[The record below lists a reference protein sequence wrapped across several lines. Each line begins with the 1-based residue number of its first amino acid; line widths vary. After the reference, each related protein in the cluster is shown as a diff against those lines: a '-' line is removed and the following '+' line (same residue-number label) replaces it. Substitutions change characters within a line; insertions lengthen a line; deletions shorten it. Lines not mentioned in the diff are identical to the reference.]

1 VQTLLRAIH
10 DAFDFGDDED
20 TLLIKSRKPES
31 KQAQILTEMLKDVA
45 TCCDFIQSYAKDRK
59 FCTSSPSVSSALV
72 NMLFAGKR
80 TLKHIGDGPDD
91 KIKELSDV
99 LIKGRTAFLDRA
111 NISTQITAFQI
122 LDHVAIISTEL
133 QDLSK
138 RVADSGR

>member
-1 VQTLLRAIH
+1 MLGAIH

-59 FCTSSPSVSSALV
+59 FCTSSSSVSSTLV
-72 NMLFAGKR
+72 NILFAGKR

-99 LIKGRTAFLDRA
+99 LIKGRTAFLERA

-138 RVADSGR
+138 RVADAGR

>member
-45 TCCDFIQSYAKDRK
+45 TCCDFIQSYAKDRI
-59 FCTSSPSVSSALV
+59 FCTLSSSVSSALV
-72 NMLFAGKR
+72 NMLFAGTR

-99 LIKGRTAFLDRA
+99 LIKGRTAFLERA

-122 LDHVAIISTEL
+122 LDHVA
-133 QDLSK
+133 DLSK
-138 RVADSGR
+138 RVADAGR